1 MIGKGVTDEEN
12 KPSQR
17 RERFRPS
24 RPDFRL
30 DQMFETH
37 SEEWERVGLAVDVNQ
52 KGVQN
57 ARRRAAVEILLFI
70 AVIVIYNNYEH
81 WFHLVKREALPPPP
95 HDVVIHQGV
104 VTAVR
109 IATVLALL
117 ALGWAIA
124 RDVGRMAGPTFFRR
138 MDPGTAGTVG
148 FLVRLVTVGV
158 VVLVVLGVAGV
169 SAASI
174 VAGSAFTAVIVGL
187 AAQQTLGNLFAGM
200 VLLSAR
206 PFRVGERVR
215 LQAGAVAG
223 QLEGVVSSLG
233 LLYTTLARGED
244 RIMVPNNVVLS
255 AAVLPI
261 REPNPVDVRVRLE
274 TGISISQVQAIL
286 DDRIRTPTR
295 GAPVVL
301 LQEVDGNDVVV
312 RVQATPDRADDGAQ
326 LADEVIDALSS
337 VTGEHPVVDAGNK
350 LPAADD
356 EDDAGNGRAREEA
369 GTSARPHWSQGGPE
383 DVTSS

>member
-1 MIGKGVTDEEN
+1 MTDEERN
-12 KPSQR
+12 KQKQMR
-17 RERFRPS
+17 DRFRPS
-24 RPDFRL
+24 KPDFRL

-37 SEEWERVGLAVDVNQ
+37 SDAWERVGLAVDVN
-52 KGVQN
+52 KKSVQN
-57 ARRRAAVEILLFI
+57 ARRRAVVEIALFI
-70 AVIVIYNNYEH
+70 AVIVVFDNYEH
-81 WFHLVKREALPPPP
+81 WFHLVKTREVLS
-95 HDVVIHQGV
+95 HGV
-104 VTAVR
+104 VTTVSTDTHTGLVTAVQ

-124 RDVGRMAGPTFFRR
+124 RDIGRIAGPTFFRR

-148 FLVRLVTVGV
+148 FLVRLVTVGI

-169 SAASI
+169 SASSI
-174 VAGSAFTAVIVGL
+174 VAGSAFTAVILGL

-215 LQAGAVAG
+215 LQAGAVGG

-255 AAVLPI
+255 AAVLPL
-261 REPNPVDVRVRLE
+261 REPAPVDVRVRLE
-274 TGISISQVQAIL
+274 RGIRPSQVQSIL

-295 GAPVVL
+295 RSAEVVL
-301 LQEVDGNDVVV
+301 EQVDGDEVVV
-312 RVQATPDRADDGAQ
+312 RVQATPDRADDGAR
-326 LADEVIDALSS
+326 LADEVVDALSS
-337 VTGEHPVVDAGNK
+337 VTGEHQTVEDG
-350 LPAADD
+350 D
-356 EDDAGNGRAREEA
+356 EPPREEA
-369 GTSARPHWSQGGPE
+369 GTAARRSWTPGGPE
-383 DVTSS
+383 DVTTN

>member
-1 MIGKGVTDEEN
+1 MRD
-12 KPSQR
+12 
-17 RERFRPS
+17 RFRS
-24 RPDFRL
+24 SKPDFRL

-37 SEEWERVGLAVDVNQ
+37 SDAWERVGLAVDVN
-52 KGVQN
+52 KKSVQN
-57 ARRRAAVEILLFI
+57 ARRRAVLEIVLFI
-70 AVIVIYNNYEH
+70 AVIVVFDHYES
-81 WFHLVKREALPPPP
+81 WFHLVNG
-95 HDVVIHQGV
+95 QGRDKHTGL

-124 RDVGRMAGPTFFRR
+124 RDIGRIAGPTFFRR

-148 FLVRLVTVGV
+148 FLVRLVTVGI

-169 SAASI
+169 SASSI
-174 VAGSAFTAVIVGL
+174 VAGSAFTAVILGL

-255 AAVLPI
+255 AAVLPL
-261 REPNPVDVRVRLE
+261 REPAPVNVKVRLGR
-274 TGISISQVQAIL
+274 GIRPSQVQAIL
-286 DDRIRTPTR
+286 DDRITTPTR
-295 GAPVVL
+295 RSA
-301 LQEVDGNDVVV
+301 EVILEEIDGEEVVV
-312 RVQATPDRADDGAQ
+312 RVQATPDRPDDGAQ
-326 LADEVIDALSS
+326 LADEVIEALSS
-337 VTGEHPVVDAGNK
+337 VTGEHHIV
-350 LPAADD
+350 D
-356 EDDAGNGRAREEA
+356 EDDGRTREQA
-369 GTSARPHWSQGGPE
+369 GTAARRSWSPDGPE
-383 DVTSS
+383 DVT

>member
-1 MIGKGVTDEEN
+1 
-12 KPSQR
+12 
-17 RERFRPS
+17 
-24 RPDFRL
+24 
-30 DQMFETH
+30 
-37 SEEWERVGLAVDVNQ
+37 
-52 KGVQN
+52 
-57 ARRRAAVEILLFI
+57 
-70 AVIVIYNNYEH
+70 
-81 WFHLVKREALPPPP
+81 
-95 HDVVIHQGV
+95 V
-104 VTAVR
+104 VTAVQ

-148 FLVRLVTVGV
+148 FLVRLVTVGI

-261 REPNPVDVRVRLE
+261 REPNPVDVRVRLD

-286 DDRIRTPTR
+286 DDRIRTATR

-350 LPAADD
+350 RSVADD
-356 EDDAGNGRAREEA
+356 GDDAGNGRAREEA
-369 GTSARPHWSQGGPE
+369 GATARQNWSQGGPE
-383 DVTSS
+383 DVTGS

>member
-52 KGVQN
+52 KSVQN

-261 REPNPVDVRVRLE
+261 REPNPVDVRVRLD

-369 GTSARPHWSQGGPE
+369 GTSARQHWSQGGPE

>member
-1 MIGKGVTDEEN
+1 VNDEEN
-12 KPSQR
+12 NPKHIRDRFKPTK
-17 RERFRPS
+17 
-24 RPDFRL
+24 PDFRL

-37 SEEWERVGLAVDVNQ
+37 SDEWERVGLAVDVNQ
-52 KGVQN
+52 RSVQN
-57 ARRRAAVEILLFI
+57 ARRRAVLEIVLFV
-70 AVIVIYNNYEH
+70 AVIVVFDNYEH
-81 WFHLVKREALPPPP
+81 WFHLIKNGSDP
-95 HDVVIHQGV
+95 HTGL
-104 VTAVR
+104 VTGVR

-124 RDVGRMAGPTFFRR
+124 RDIGRIAGPTFFRR

-148 FLVRLVTVGV
+148 FLVRLVTVGI

-174 VAGSAFTAVIVGL
+174 VAGSAFTAVILGL

-233 LLYTTLARGED
+233 LLYTTLARGAD

-261 REPNPVDVRVRLE
+261 REPDSVDVRVRLG
-274 TGISISQVQAIL
+274 TGISIRQVQTIL

-295 GAPVVL
+295 RSPTVL
-301 LQEVDGNDVVV
+301 LEEVDGNDVVV
-312 RVQATPDRADDGAQ
+312 RVQATPDRPDDGAQ
-326 LADEVIDALSS
+326 LADEIIDALAT
-337 VTGEHPVVDAGNK
+337 VTGEHPIVEE
-350 LPAADD
+350 D
-356 EDDAGNGRAREEA
+356 EGHPREQA
-369 GTSARPHWSQGGPE
+369 GTAARRSWSPGGPE
-383 DVTSS
+383 DVTTD

>member
-1 MIGKGVTDEEN
+1 V
-12 KPSQR
+12 
-17 RERFRPS
+17 
-24 RPDFRL
+24 
-30 DQMFETH
+30 
-37 SEEWERVGLAVDVNQ
+37 A
-52 KGVQN
+52 
-57 ARRRAAVEILLFI
+57 LFV
-70 AVIVIYNNYEH
+70 AVIVVFNNYEH
-81 WFHLVKREALPPPP
+81 WFHLVDSSGRVT
-95 HDVVIHQGV
+95 HDGV

-124 RDVGRMAGPTFFRR
+124 RDIGRLAGPTFFRR

-148 FLVRLVTVGV
+148 FLVRLVTVGI

-169 SAASI
+169 SATSI

-301 LQEVDGNDVVV
+301 LQEVDGADVVV

-356 EDDAGNGRAREEA
+356 ADDAGNGRAGEEA
-369 GTSARPHWSQGGPE
+369 GASARQHWSQGGPE
-383 DVTSS
+383 DVTGS

>member
-1 MIGKGVTDEEN
+1 MTDEEN
-12 KPSQR
+12 KPSQMR
-17 RERFRPS
+17 DRFRPS

-37 SEEWERVGLAVDVNQ
+37 SDAWERVGLAVDVN
-52 KGVQN
+52 KKSVQN
-57 ARRRAAVEILLFI
+57 ARRRAIVEVALFV
-70 AVIVIYNNYEH
+70 AVIVLHDNYEQ
-81 WFHLVKREALPPPP
+81 WFHLLNKKGVDP
-95 HDVVIHQGV
+95 HSGL
-104 VTAVR
+104 VTTVQ

-124 RDVGRMAGPTFFRR
+124 RDVGRIAGPTFFRR

-148 FLVRLVTVGV
+148 FLIRLVTVGI

-169 SAASI
+169 SASSI
-174 VAGSAFTAVIVGL
+174 VAGSAFTAVILGL

-244 RIMVPNNVVLS
+244 RIMVPNNVVLA
-255 AAVLPI
+255 AAVLPL
-261 REPNPVDVRVRLE
+261 REPAPVDVRVRLGR
-274 TGISISQVQAIL
+274 GIRPSQVQAIL
-286 DDRIRTPTR
+286 DDRITTPTR
-295 GAPVVL
+295 RAAEVVL
-301 LQEVDGNDVVV
+301 EEVDGDEVVV
-312 RVQATPDRADDGAQ
+312 RVQATPDRADDGAH
-326 LADEVIDALSS
+326 LADEVIEALST
-337 VTGEHPVVDAGNK
+337 VTGEHPIREDEDK
-350 LPAADD
+350 QEADD
-356 EDDAGNGRAREEA
+356 ARPREEA
-369 GTSARPHWSQGGPE
+369 GAVARRHWTPGGPD
-383 DVTSS
+383 DVTRS